1 MKQYRKY
8 IYIIIFSL
16 FVILCSSL
24 SADMADAKTFRV
36 KYNGSWKNYSAAI
49 PDIFLN
55 NKEISIKG
63 LPVFL
68 MNDNFMVQAEGMF
81 QNYLNCTYTYD
92 TSEGA
97 VVLTRDDTTI
107 EFYIGKKQA
116 YVNGKQCKLAAAP
129 QEVTYSGDSK
139 KYIVVPFKFTAGKL
153 GFAYHYNSSGN
164 KIELHTIDYLNM
176 DGVDSYPADTGFTNV
191 IKKVRACYDAA
202 SKNDKIIIT
211 GIHAG
216 TMAKAETVISA
227 TAGTIRV
234 DIPATSIGTQ
244 QIDTDLPES
253 DSIDH
258 ITLEQDEEAA
268 HFLITFNTNV
278 SAYSSVSGKKLTIFF
293 EDTSAAA
300 KVRLPENVSF
310 DSVVDTDQYYKK
322 RFVITIPGN
331 HIDFYQ
337 SNPVNCVN
345 KELKSVTYKLTA
357 GGNTQIIFKTKT
369 IQGYKIYA
377 DDDIFTIN
385 IDNPRN
391 IYDKIIVLDAGHGGN
406 DPGAQ
411 NKGTNEKDINYKVIY
426 KYAKEYFNSETSGIK
441 AYWTRTDDTFITL
454 TDRAG
459 FAKKVG
465 ADIFVSLHMNS
476 STSSSA
482 NGTEVYYSTL
492 NNETAQT
499 GLTSRRMANIMQK
512 NLVQTLGTTDRG
524 VKSANFVV
532 IKSNSV
538 PAVLIELGF
547 LSGSGDYSKLTNP
560 AFQKKAAGCIYETVC
575 NIFERFPTGR

>member
-1 MKQYRKY
+1 MKKYNKY
-8 IYIIIFSL
+8 IYIVIFSL
-16 FVILCSSL
+16 SVILYSSL
-24 SADMADAKTFRV
+24 SAGTADAKTFKV
-36 KYNGSWKNYSAAI
+36 KYNGSWKKYSATI

-68 MNDNFMVQAEGMF
+68 INDNFMAQAEGVF

-97 VVLTRDDTTI
+97 VILAKDDTTI
-107 EFYIGKKQA
+107 EFYLGKKQA
-116 YVNGKQCKLAAAP
+116 YVNGKQCKLPVAP
-129 QEVTYSGDSK
+129 QEVTYSGDNT

-153 GFAYHYNSSGN
+153 GFDYYYNSSEQ

-176 DGVDSYPADTGFTNV
+176 DGVDSYPADAGFTNV
-191 IKKVRACYDAA
+191 IKKVRACYDTTA
-202 SKNDKIIIT
+202 KNDKIIIT
-211 GIHAG
+211 GIHAA
-216 TMAKAETVISA
+216 TMAEAETVISA

-244 QIDTDLPES
+244 QIDTDIPES
-253 DSIDH
+253 DSINH
-258 ITLEQDEEAA
+258 ITLEQDDKSA

-293 EDTSAAA
+293 ENTSAAA
-300 KVRLPENVSF
+300 KVRLPEDVSF

-337 SNPVNCVN
+337 GNPVNCAN
-345 KELKSVTYKLTA
+345 KELKAITYKLTA
-357 GGNTQIIFKTKT
+357 GGDTRIIFKTKS

-377 DDDIFTIN
+377 DNDIFTIN
-385 IDNPRN
+385 IDNPKN
-391 IYDKIIVLDAGHGGN
+391 IYNKIIVLDAGHGGN

-411 NKGTNEKDINYKVIY
+411 NRGTNEKDINYKVIY
-426 KYAKEYFNSETSGIK
+426 KYAKEYFNSETSDIK

-454 TDRAG
+454 TDRAN

-465 ADIFVSLHMNS
+465 ADIFISLHMNS
-476 STSSSA
+476 ATTSSA

-492 NNETAQT
+492 NNATAQT
-499 GLTSRRMANIMQK
+499 GLTSRRMANMMQK

-524 VKSANFVV
+524 VKSANYVV

-538 PAVLIELGF
+538 PAILIELGF
-547 LSGSGDYSKLTNP
+547 LSGSSDYSKLTNP
-560 AFQKKAAGCIYETVC
+560 SFQKKAAGCIYETVC
-575 NIFERFPTGR
+575 NIFEQYPTGR